1 MVMKEIKIGLV
12 EIGDSFGGQYYFP
25 YSIGVLKA
33 YAEKELAG
41 QANCIFLPI
50 IYKRG
55 DIQDYA
61 TRLAEADI
69 IFYSTYLWNFQVSLA
84 IARESKRKNQAI
96 INVFGGPN
104 VPESYSKATDLL
116 RQYPFL
122 DVVSFG
128 EGEKPFLQILRN
140 VRNREWNGVPSI
152 AWRKP
157 DQAIVFNEFQDIIED
172 INEIPSPYLSGV
184 FDELIKQNP
193 QEKWQGR
200 IETNRG
206 CPFTCAFC
214 YWGKKSDRKIKQFD
228 MGRVYDEIDWL
239 SRNKVEFVFCCDA
252 NFGILKRDL
261 AIAEKAASNK
271 KNFDY
276 PKAFSVQNTKNSRE
290 RIFAIQKI
298 LNDEGLQKGV
308 NLALQSL
315 NAETLKHIERSNI
328 DNKTY
333 AELQKLFTKNHIA
346 TFTDLIIGLPG
357 ETYDSFTEGVAEIIA
372 NGQHNRIQFINLT
385 ILENTLLAD
394 PEYQQTHGLTII
406 ETKLVPHHSS
416 LDSTGSVVETQ
427 HLVTATK
434 AMPSEDWIKARV
446 FSWLASLLHFDKLL
460 QIPFIILHE
469 VCGISYKALVEAFM
483 KKADQESLLSE
494 IVASL
499 EAKANSIQD
508 GGNEYSMSPQWLN
521 ITWYPDELIL
531 IDMSAGSKI
540 EKFYREAESRLISM
554 AEKSQVLID
563 PQVIIDA
570 VRMNQAVLKQ
580 PFARENLTVECN
592 YNIWEVYQA
601 ALRCEHEG
609 LIRGNFAYVIDRASQ
624 QWSAWN
630 DWCREVIW
638 YGNKKGD
645 YVYPVKGA
653 IND

>member
-1 MVMKEIKIGLV
+1 MNEIKIGLV

-25 YSIGVLKA
+25 YSIGVLKS

-41 QANCIFLPI
+41 QGNCVFLPI

-55 DIQDYA
+55 DVQDYA

-84 IARESKRKNQAI
+84 IARESKRNNQAI

-128 EGEKPFLQILRN
+128 EGEKTFLQILRS

-184 FDELIKQNP
+184 FNELIRQNP
-193 QEKWQGR
+193 KETWQGR

-214 YWGKKSDRKIKQFD
+214 YWGKKSNKKIKQFD

-261 AIAEKAASNK
+261 AIAEKVASNK
-271 KNFDY
+271 KNFGY

-315 NAETLKHIERSNI
+315 NGKTLKYIERSNI
-328 DNKTY
+328 DSKTY
-333 AELQKLFTKNHIA
+333 TELQKLFTKNNIA
-346 TFTDLIIGLPG
+346 TFTDLIVGLPG
-357 ETYDSFTEGVAEIIA
+357 ETYDSFTQGVSEIIA
-372 NGQHNRIQFINLT
+372 SGQHNRIQFINLT
-385 ILENTLLAD
+385 ILENTLMAD

-416 LDSTGSVVETQ
+416 LDVTGSVVETQ

-434 AMPSEDWIKARV
+434 AMPSDDWIKARV

-469 VCGISYKALVEAFM
+469 VCGISYKSLVEAFM
-483 KKADQESLLSE
+483 KKTDEESLLSE

-499 EAKANSIQD
+499 EDKAISIQ
-508 GGNEYSMSPQWLN
+508 GGGDEYSMSPKWLN

-531 IDMSAGSKI
+531 VQMATENRID
-540 EKFYREAESRLISM
+540 EFYREAEALLVSL
-554 AEKSQVLID
+554 AEKYPATVTSQVIT
-563 PQVIIDA
+563 DA
-570 VRMNQAVLKQ
+570 VHINRAVLKK
-580 PFARENLTVECN
+580 PFIRKNATIKTN

-601 ALRCEHEG
+601 ALRCEHEDLVKG
-609 LIRGNFAYVIDRASQ
+609 DFAYDIDRTSR
-624 QWSAWN
+624 QWTSWS

-645 YVYPVKGA
+645 YVYPVKRSVK
-653 IND
+653 